1 VRKIDNLTDDELKL
15 IKHRLDTDNS
25 FVESDQI
32 TKLEKTSGE
41 LSVAVFTAIKE
52 HSFDEKDAYV
62 VVNFLTNEIKMINKV
77 LLSKTCGRTTF
88 EQLSHAKQV
97 YKSIRKKAK
106 KIKNKSA

>member
-1 VRKIDNLTDDELKL
+1 MFNLTKEELKL
-15 IKHRLDTDNS
+15 INHRLDTDIF
-25 FVESDQI
+25 FVESKLT

-52 HSFDEKDAYV
+52 CSFDKKDAYV
-62 VVNFLTNEIKMINKV
+62 VVRFLTNEIKMINKV
-77 LLSKTCGRTTF
+77 LVSKACGRITH

-106 KIKNKSA
+106 KIAQSKVQ